1 MQRLDSKHRD
11 TPHAFDADG
20 WLRTADLGEI
30 DADGYLRLVGR
41 KKDILIT
48 APGKNV
54 VPTLVE
60 NANKEQTRL
69 LDHGR
74 RGRRGRR
81 YVPALLVPEHEQ
93 LHALAAA
100 HGLSG
105 DIGDLVRHPAVRAET
120 DRAIAA
126 ANERLAGPET
136 VRAWTLLDH
145 QWRPGGDEVTATM
158 KRRRSVIADKYAP
171 VIDRLHRAAT

>member
-1 MQRLDSKHRD
+1 MGYSHGRAKPCSVGVLLPGAGCRRRELLIRGSNVMSGYLGEPQRTS
-11 TPHAFDADG
+11 HAFDADG

-54 VPTLVE
+54 VPTVVE
-60 NANKEQTRL
+60 NAIKEQTRL
-69 LDHGR
+69 LDHVVAVAED
-74 RGRRGRR
+74 RR
-81 YVPALLVPEHEQ
+81 YVTALLVPECEQ
-93 LHALAAA
+93 LHVFAAA

-105 DIGDLVRHPAVRAET
+105 DVGDLVRHPAVRAEI

-126 ANERLAGPET
+126 ANERPAGPET
-136 VRAWTLLDH
+136 VGAWTLLDH
-145 QWRPGGDEVTATM
+145 QW
-158 KRRRSVIADKYAP
+158 
-171 VIDRLHRAAT
+171 